1 MYCCLNFDNIDANHR
16 LFLLRSVTDDAAGK
30 YQDMGRVRGMSEH
43 WAIDPNI
50 ISFNDKLYLL
60 WSGWP
65 EPPARGQRMGGPQ
78 TIYIQE
84 MSDPLTVTGK
94 RVAISRPSYSWETH
108 GWPVNEGPEAFQH
121 GDRMFV
127 LFSAS
132 GGSTENYCLG
142 LLSLKSGANPMDAS
156 AWNKTDHPVFAEYT
170 GPDGAVFGPGHCAV
184 FTSPDSHESWLL
196 YHARD
201 EAGTSWM
208 GRSARAQSFNYSAD
222 GIPSFGHP
230 LPRNSAS
237 GAAGGGS
244 GGQPCRG
251 SNEIEAW
258 RVQRCLFNFASNPL
272 SLMDYVRPRPRQACA
287 DFCLRQNRSEGIR
300 DGAAKGIRRRADLHR
315 RDREI
320 PARDAELTVIDVSD
334 VTGFPE
340 MMDGRVKT
348 LHPKIHGGL
357 LSVRDNPEH
366 VASMKAHDIAGI
378 DLVCI
383 NLYPF
388 EQTIAKPSVTFE
400 EAIENIDIGGPSM
413 VRSAAKNH
421 RWVLVVTSPDRY
433 EKVLGDLREH
443 KGSSC
448 GKHRLKMAQR
458 AFAAT
463 SRYDGLISEYLEGKS
478 AKGG

>member
-1 MYCCLNFDNIDANHR
+1 MALRYGIWLTLLILVSAAPVSQPAGATTEPARTVQVAHVTFTNPILPSAPDPFIFRDKGQWYLTSTGHHSIAIRKSATFIGLSRATPTVVYEAPVRGPNSSEVWAPEFHKIGDHWYVYYCADDNIDANHR
-16 LFLLRSVTDDAAGK
+16 LFLLRSVTDDPAGK

-208 GRSARAQSFNYSAD
+208 GRSARAQSFTYSAD

-230 LPRNSAS
+230 LPATVHLAPPAGDPEDNL
-237 GAAGGGS
+237 AAV
-244 GGQPCRG
+244 PT
-251 SNEIEAW
+251 
-258 RVQRCLFNFASNPL
+258 
-272 SLMDYVRPRPRQACA
+272 
-287 DFCLRQNRSEGIR
+287 
-300 DGAAKGIRRRADLHR
+300 K
-315 RDREI
+315 
-320 PARDAELTVIDVSD
+320 
-334 VTGFPE
+334 
-340 MMDGRVKT
+340 
-348 LHPKIHGGL
+348 
-357 LSVRDNPEH
+357 
-366 VASMKAHDIAGI
+366 
-378 DLVCI
+378 
-383 NLYPF
+383 
-388 EQTIAKPSVTFE
+388 
-400 EAIENIDIGGPSM
+400 
-413 VRSAAKNH
+413 
-421 RWVLVVTSPDRY
+421 
-433 EKVLGDLREH
+433 
-443 KGSSC
+443 
-448 GKHRLKMAQR
+448 
-458 AFAAT
+458 
-463 SRYDGLISEYLEGKS
+463 
-478 AKGG
+478 